1 MSGIRWS
8 SRAGWCMLILVAGLV
23 GMFCPVLVAQNDPA
37 APEPFAAPA
46 VSGGRLSANVR
57 YIPFTDLEETWQA
70 NPRGM
75 LIPRAEF
82 ERLKRDKE
90 AFLARTPAS
99 PQPRL
104 DADFVQGRSTFTGT
118 ISEKVGRFEA
128 EFVFEMPN
136 DRWALFPLPG
146 GDIGLEQVT
155 LDGRPVGVTVN
166 RFSGIQD
173 PEAPKGNVEILQQK
187 RKAPAAAVRRSALVS
202 GRRGASN
209 DFLLAVRGVGRHTV
223 KVVLVCPQVDD
234 PERNELTFRIPRMP
248 MNTFAVTLDTPGQFG
263 EVDRS
268 EGTRCRD
275 DDGHTVVEGVLGPT
289 DRFTVRWAPRSGAGV
304 IEPPADRQPEE
315 TAPDSATGTPPEPD
329 AVPAAP
335 PEPPRVY
342 ADSATL
348 LSVGEGFIRSEAQIR
363 LRIARS
369 GIDGISLL
377 LPSGTELLDLQ
388 SPNLESHRIE
398 ALATATRVVCV
409 FSAQVRQSCELSMV
423 CDTKMAETSQA
434 VGLPVHRLEGVER
447 DAGFIG
453 VEARTSIEIR
463 KGAETSSDLQVS
475 GVDVTDL
482 PPDLTRRAIRPI
494 LLSYRYFTPPFDPA
508 VTVQVI
514 RHSEVDTLTAAIDH
528 LRATT
533 FLGLNRQAL
542 TSLDLEVKNNGRQ
555 YLETWL
561 ASGAEILSAELN
573 GAPVK
578 PSSRGDSSYLIPLG
592 GGSARRS
599 AASSFRVRLTYRAP
613 IPEFGWKRNLQVPLP
628 KLDVRTSRLEWTV
641 YAPEWNAL
649 LLLPSGV
656 ERVYQKAVFHPFA
669 VLAEL
674 CEALAHPFLLLLIL
688 ILWLAKRLWNWV
700 TQPAPGQDQPGFAW
714 GRALGS
720 LAVVGVLVVLIASM
734 TTSMGTHRAARMFET
749 VGTSLPTPSVY
760 APPQEQEIAMDEE
773 ALSDGIRQDVRR
785 ESSVMSLKSKA
796 DDMNMP
802 AAQSLSPSGG
812 AAAPSSS
819 APPPPKQRMKAGRD
833 RGALP
838 VDPIIPRTGNSI
850 FVTRNDIAALET
862 PSLRVFVLWEP
873 VRFALTLALALAG
886 FFVFLVV
893 RALARRG
900 RGFLTWLVAL
910 GYSAALLALE
920 ERFPGLQ
927 DPGLLAI
934 AACFG
939 VVVLWRVWA
948 YLRVLGGGKTVVA
961 VLLLLAVPAA
971 GTAATGLPP
980 GEKDPRVEQTIDVF
994 IPYSQLGER
1003 LATDSPLV
1011 FLKYEDYRYLHDLGL
1026 PEPDP
1031 TLWLPPVG
1039 VTYVSCSLTG
1049 MVHDDVVI
1057 LRLRMEADLLG
1068 KGFKSIPF
1076 PTSQVGIQSL
1086 TLDGS
1091 PAVLAP
1097 LPPFAGAPA
1106 GPWAQGAA
1114 QQQRQVD
1121 IAQTAQMNMAPQ
1133 ALNDPANTWNDAAP
1147 GHAIITDREGRVV
1160 IEADLVKDLLGRGQ
1174 AVRAK
1179 EGFTLGLPPFGAGKL
1194 DLVLDR
1200 PRQFVE
1206 IEPAA
1211 QVTTLDQATG
1221 TRVAAVLQPASLLRV
1236 EWRDRVKAPSVP
1248 AVPETV
1254 VATQP
1259 PVVQEAK
1266 VFIDHA
1272 VLFGITEGVITIRD
1286 LVTLT
1291 IEQNSVGEF
1300 AFLVPPGAEVMDVA
1314 GPDVASWSAVSA
1326 GAKGQELKVALH
1338 ARRRDQVSLA
1348 IEMERATPAINGEFP
1363 LDIPWMQSAGAH
1375 ARLER
1380 QKGYF
1385 GVEVGEGIEARILD
1399 QQPATMVDPG
1409 ELPGAVRD
1417 QAQGFLAFA
1426 FKFLARVTPR
1436 IGLTKHQEVTV
1447 STAQIDGAIARSLV
1461 SRDGKVLTQLELV
1474 VRNNNNQFLILDKL
1488 PPTTRVL
1495 SVVLNGE
1502 PVKPGLGEAG
1512 EVFIPLIRSPQVNK
1526 VLQPF
1531 GVVIYFESRVPLMA
1545 RRGKVEL
1552 FLPAMSLDAS
1562 ELTWIVSMP
1571 DGTTIQEASP
1581 DFQLGAGGITS
1592 LPGLVRGE
1600 GQSRQMLSNAMTQ
1613 SVMKK
1618 TAAEAGAGE
1627 RSMGGVLPV
1636 VPTIPATGNQIVV
1649 NKKLV
1654 STSGPTH
1661 LRLLYV
1667 REWVFSE
1674 ILLLL
1679 SFVVAGFLAW
1689 ALTDVWRNSWKGLS
1703 AGFLMTVLLGV
1714 TVFLLEEFFGA
1725 FSGIPAQARQAY
1737 ISGLQ
1742 AGALFFLLWILLIPE
1757 PPATASSPSSSGT
1770 TSGSPA
1776 VPSKPV

>member
-1 MSGIRWS
+1 MSGIRLS
-8 SRAGWCMLILVAGLV
+8 CRAGWCMLILVICLSGMGFPAVIAQTEPAG
-23 GMFCPVLVAQNDPA
+23 
-37 APEPFAAPA
+37 PEPFAAP
-46 VSGGRLSANVR
+46 VRSGGRLSANIR
-57 YIPFTDLEETWQA
+57 YIPFADLEETLLA

-75 LIPRAEF
+75 LIPRVEF

-90 AFLARTPAS
+90 AYLARSPAS
-99 PQPRL
+99 PLPRL
-104 DADFVQGRSTFTGT
+104 DADFVQGRSALIGT
-118 ISEKVGRFEA
+118 ITEKVGRFEA

-155 LDGRPVGVTVN
+155 LDGRPVGVTVQ
-166 RFSGIQD
+166 RFSGIHD
-173 PEAPKGNVEILQQK
+173 AEAPKGQVEILQQK
-187 RKAPAAAVRRSALVS
+187 RKTAVPPTRRPSLVT
-202 GRRGASN
+202 GRRGAAN

-234 PERNELTFRIPRMP
+234 PERSELTFRIPRMP
-248 MNTFAVTLDTPGQFG
+248 MNTFSVTLDTPGQFG

-289 DRFTVRWAPRSGAGV
+289 DRFTIRWAPRSGPGLV
-304 IEPPADRQPEE
+304 EP
-315 TAPDSATGTPPEPD
+315 PPEPPPGEM
-329 AVPAAP
+329 ASASEPAPEPAP
-335 PEPPRVY
+335 APTAPSEPPRVY

-348 LSVGEGFIRSEAQIR
+348 LSVGEGFIRSDAQIR

-388 SPNLESHRIE
+388 SPSLESHRLE

-409 FSAQVRQSCELSMV
+409 FSSQVRQSCELSMV
-423 CDTKMAETSQA
+423 CDTKMAETTQT

-463 KGAETSSDLQVS
+463 KGAEPRSDLQVS
-475 GVDVTDL
+475 EVDVTDL

-494 LLSYRYFTPPFDPA
+494 LLSYRYFTPPVDPA
-508 VTVQVI
+508 VAVQVI
-514 RHSEVDTLTAAIDH
+514 RHSDVETLTAVIDH

-561 ASGAEILSAELN
+561 ASGAEILSAQLN

-599 AASSFRVRLTYRAP
+599 AASAFRVRLTYRAP
-613 IPEFGWKRNLQVPLP
+613 IPEFGWKRNLRVPLP

-649 LLLPSGV
+649 FLLPSDV
-656 ERVYQKAVFHPFA
+656 ERVYEKAVFHPFSL
-669 VLAEL
+669 LAEV
-674 CEALAHPFLLLLIL
+674 CEALAQPLLLLIL
-688 ILWLAKRLWNWV
+688 LVLWLAKRLWNWV
-700 TQPAPGQDQPGFAW
+700 TQPAPDQEKTGFAW

-720 LAVVGVLVVLIASM
+720 LAVLGGLIALIAAMTASM
-734 TTSMGTHRAARMFET
+734 ETRPSRMFGT
-749 VGTSLPTPSVY
+749 VTTALRQPAIYS
-760 APPQEQEIAMDEE
+760 PPQEQEVMMDEE
-773 ALSDGIRQDVRR
+773 PRSDGAWQDVRR
-785 ESSVMSLKSKA
+785 ESAGMAFKSKG
-796 DDMNMP
+796 DDL
-802 AAQSLSPSGG
+802 SLSNAPSSALAGG
-812 AAAPSSS
+812 AAAPSPS
-819 APPPPKQRMKAGRD
+819 APPPSKQRMKAGRD

-838 VDPIIPRTGNSI
+838 VDPIIPRTDNSV

-862 PSLRVFVLWEP
+862 PTLRVFVLWEP
-873 VRFALTLALALAG
+873 VRFALTLGLALAG
-886 FFVFLVV
+886 LLVFLVV

-900 RGFLTWLVAL
+900 RGFLAWLVTL
-910 GYSAALLALE
+910 GYSAVLLALE

-934 AACFG
+934 AACAG
-939 VVVLWRVWA
+939 GIILWRVYA
-948 YLRVLGGGKTVVA
+948 YLRVFGGGKTAVA
-961 VLLLLAVPAA
+961 VLLVLAVPAA
-971 GTAATGLPP
+971 GAAASDQPP

-1039 VTYVSCSLTG
+1039 VTYVSCSLSGT
-1049 MVHDDVVI
+1049 VHDDVVSLK
-1057 LRLRMEADLLG
+1057 LRLEADLLG
-1068 KGFKSIPF
+1068 KGFKTIPF
-1076 PTSQVGIQSL
+1076 PTSQVGIRNL

-1091 PAVLAP
+1091 PAALVP
-1097 LPPFAGAPA
+1097 LPPGTAPD
-1106 GPWAQGAA
+1106 AQGAFP
-1114 QQQRQVD
+1114 QPRQVD
-1121 IAQTAQMNMAPQ
+1121 IAQTAQMNMAPP
-1133 ALNDPANTWNDAAP
+1133 ALNDTVNAWNEAAS
-1147 GHAIITDREGRVV
+1147 GHAIVTDKEGRVV

-1174 AVRAK
+1174 AVRAQ
-1179 EGFTLGLPPFGAGKL
+1179 EGFTLGLPPFGAGQL
-1194 DLVLDR
+1194 DLALDR

-1211 QVTTLDQATG
+1211 QVTTQEEAAG

-1236 EWRDRVKAPSVP
+1236 EWRDRVKPP
-1248 AVPETV
+1248 AVPSASETV
-1254 VATQP
+1254 IATQP
-1259 PVVQEAK
+1259 AAVQEAK
-1266 VFIDHA
+1266 VFVDHA
-1272 VLFGITEGVITIRD
+1272 LLYGITEGVITIRD

-1291 IEQNSVGEF
+1291 IEQSAVGEF
-1300 AFLVPPGAEVMDVA
+1300 AFHIPPGAEVMDVTGA
-1314 GPDVASWSAVSA
+1314 DVASWSAVSA
-1326 GAKGQELKVALH
+1326 GGKGQALLVALH
-1338 ARRRDQVSLA
+1338 ARRRDQVALA
-1348 IEMERATPAINGEFP
+1348 IELERATPEINGDFP
-1363 LDIPWMQSAGAH
+1363 LDIPWMQSAGPH

-1385 GVEVGEGIEARILD
+1385 GVEVGEGIEARIID
-1399 QQPATMVDPG
+1399 SQPATMVDPG
-1409 ELPGAVRD
+1409 ELPAAVRD

-1488 PPTTRVL
+1488 PPTTKVL

-1512 EVFIPLIRSPQVNK
+1512 ELFIPLIRSPQVNK

-1531 GVVIYFESRVPLMA
+1531 GMVVYFESRIPLMT
-1545 RRGKVEL
+1545 RRGMVEL

-1571 DGTTIQEASP
+1571 EGTTVQEASP
-1581 DFQLGAGGITS
+1581 DFQPGAGGITS
-1592 LPGLVRGE
+1592 LPGLVHGE
-1600 GQSRQMLSNAMTQ
+1600 GQSRQMFSNVMTQ

-1618 TAAEAGAGE
+1618 PAAEAGAAE

-1636 VPTIPATGNQIVV
+1636 IPTIPATGNQIVV

-1654 STSGPTH
+1654 STTGPTH
-1661 LRLLYV
+1661 LRLLYL
-1667 REWVFSE
+1667 REWVLSE
-1674 ILLLL
+1674 ILLFFT
-1679 SFVVAGFLAW
+1679 FVVAGFLAW
-1689 ALTDVWRNSWKGLS
+1689 GLTDLWRNSWRGLN
-1703 AGFLMTVLLGV
+1703 AGLFMPVLLGV
-1714 TVFLLEEFFGA
+1714 AIVLLEEFFGA
-1725 FSGIPAQARQAY
+1725 FSSLPAQARQAF

-1742 AGALFFLLWILLIPE
+1742 AGVLFFVLWALMTPE
-1757 PPATASSPSSSGT
+1757 PSGPAPEPAAGASPGSPSA
-1770 TSGSPA
+1770 PA
-1776 VPSKPV
+1776 KAV